1 MPEELR
7 GKLADAAGR
16 AGRSLNSEIV
26 DRLEASVRP
35 SLVSRATGW
44 LRLASVVSTGGTMKK
59 RWVGVSLAAVSLV
72 TAAAIIGLVTRSTSS
87 ATSQG
92 AAFAVKG
99 DPDARGDKAGIPNE
113 GPSGTYE
120 AEQEALRAY
129 PAESVPVEA
138 TQNSIATFASLKQ
151 KGKGKGTW
159 VSIGPS
165 QAKYPA
171 LLDQFLAG
179 GKEYTASG
187 RVTALALAGCK
198 KNGVCRLYL
207 GAAGGGIWRGD
218 KVKEKGNTNWT
229 YVSGSLGTN
238 AIGALLVDPRDA
250 SGNTVYVGTG
260 EPNASGDSEA
270 GTGIY
275 KTTDG
280 GDTWTLV
287 AGSDLFTDR
296 AIGDMTFDKDGN
308 LLIGL
313 ASAIRGVSSVTGG
326 AVGCPT
332 PHGCAVRGVYRQNGA
347 TWTLLRATNIRGTME
362 VAVDPNN
369 SNILYQSSFAEGIW
383 RSLDNGATWAQ
394 IKPALNP
401 ANNADRAE
409 FAVNKLPNG
418 KTRMYVGDGNTS
430 DAGANRARFY
440 RTDDA
445 AGAAVFTDMTT
456 PQNIGYCTAQCW
468 YDNVVYSPPGAPDV
482 VYLGGSYS
490 YGQQHVQSN
499 GRAVLQSIDG
509 GATWSDMTL
518 DSDDSGWLHPDQH
531 ALLTLP
537 DEPLQWIAGD
547 DGGVVRANG
556 RYVDASAQCDSR
568 GLNAADTAFC
578 KQMLSRI
585 PEETVVMNKGLAT
598 LQFQSFSVDPK
609 NPQNSLM
616 GGTQDNGTFEFKGSS
631 EVWPQIIYGDGGQS
645 GWNAADS
652 TLRFNSFFGQ
662 NHDANFQ
669 NGDPAKWVIISG
681 KIAGSPEGSNFYAPI
696 IADPNPAAAGSIF
709 EGSQSV
715 WRTQDWGG
723 DQAFLEANCPEFTTA
738 GDNPICGDFVRLGP
752 AGATDLTSA
761 AYGADRA
768 GSFVAAIERAP
779 SNTGTLWAATNT
791 GRVFISENANDPAA
805 ASVVW
810 TRLDPSSTVDPARF
824 VSSIYVDP
832 TNPNHAWISYSG
844 YNINTPSTP
853 GHVFEVTRAGATATW
868 VDRTYD
874 LADLPVTDLVRDDV
888 TGDLYAATD
897 FGVMRLAAGAT
908 SWTIA
913 ADGMPMVEVPGLT
926 IAPGE
931 RILYAATHGL
941 GGWQLDLAKLGK

>member
-1 MPEELR
+1 MRIPGR
-7 GKLADAAGR
+7 VAALTV
-16 AGRSLNSEIV
+16 AI
-26 DRLEASVRP
+26 
-35 SLVSRATGW
+35 LV
-44 LRLASVVSTGGTMKK
+44 
-59 RWVGVSLAAVSLV
+59 AV
-72 TAAAIIGLVTRSTSS
+72 
-87 ATSQG
+87 G
-92 AAFAVKG
+92 AAFIAAMFTHGDSSKGAKNAKVLLAVKG
-99 DPDARGDKAGIPNE
+99 DPDSGADQAGVPNE
-113 GPSGTYE
+113 GPAGTYE
-120 AEQEALRAY
+120 AQQEALRAY
-129 PAESVPVEA
+129 PADSVPVEA
-138 TQNSIATFASLKQ
+138 TQNSIATFNALTK
-151 KGKGKGTW
+151 KGKGKGDW

-198 KNGVCRLYL
+198 KNGMCKLYV

-218 KVKEKGNTNWT
+218 KAKDKGNTTWDF
-229 YVSGSLGTN
+229 VSGSFGTN
-238 AIGALLVDPRDA
+238 AIGSLLVDPNDP
-250 SGNTVYVGTG
+250 SGNTVYAGTG

-270 GTGIY
+270 GVGIY

-280 GDTWTLV
+280 GASWTLV
-287 AGSDLFTDR
+287 PGTDLFRDR
-296 AIGDMTFDKDGN
+296 AVSTMTFDKDGN
-308 LLIGL
+308 LLVGI
-313 ASAIRGVSSVTGG
+313 ASAIRGISSVTGG

-332 PHGCAVRGVYRQNGA
+332 PHGCAVRGVYRQTGA
-347 TWTLLRATNIRGTME
+347 SWTLLRATNIRGTTD

-383 RSLDNGATWAQ
+383 RSLDNGATWTQ

-401 ANNADRAE
+401 MNNADRAS
-409 FAVNKLPNG
+409 FALNKLPNG

-430 DAGANRARFY
+430 DTGANRARFY

-468 YDNVVYSPPGAPDV
+468 YDNVVYSPAGAPDV

-499 GRAVLQSIDG
+499 GRAVLQSVDG
-509 GATWSDMTL
+509 GASWTDMTL

-531 ALLTLP
+531 AFVTIP

-547 DGGVVRANG
+547 DGGVVRATG
-556 RYVDASAQCDSR
+556 EYVDASSDCDSR
-568 GLNAADTAFC
+568 GLNATDLAFC

-585 PEETVVMNKGLAT
+585 PKETVNLNKGLVT
-598 LQFQSFSVDPK
+598 LQFQSFSIDPTH
-609 NPQNSLM
+609 PQNSLM
-616 GGTQDNGTFEFKGSS
+616 GGTQDNGTFEYGGSS

-662 NHDANFQ
+662 FHDANFA

-681 KIAGSPEGSNFYAPI
+681 KIAASPEGSNFYAPI

-723 DQAFLEANCPEFTTA
+723 DRAFLEANCPEFTTA
-738 GDNPICGDFVRLGP
+738 GDNPACGDFERIGP
-752 AGATDLTSA
+752 PGATDLTSA
-761 AYGADRA
+761 TYGDRA
-768 GSFVAAIERAP
+768 GLVVAAVERAP

-791 GRVFISENANDPAA
+791 GRVFITDNANAPA

-810 TRLDPSSTVDPARF
+810 TRLDSSATNDPNRF

-844 YNINTPSTP
+844 YNINTPTTP
-853 GHVFEVTRAGATATW
+853 GHVFEVTRTGATATW

-897 FGVMRLAAGAT
+897 FGVMRLASGTT
-908 SWTIA
+908 SWQIA
-913 ADGMPMVEVPGLT
+913 AGGMPMVEVPGLT
-926 IAPGE
+926 ISPGA
-931 RILYAATHGL
+931 RVLYAATHGL
-941 GGWQLDLAKLGK
+941 GGFKLDLSKVG